1 MVDYPQNA
9 IFLSVLK
16 SKLKLSKVLENIKNK
31 LFQSL
36 MSNCYETEQNH

>member
-9 IFLSVLK
+9 ISLSVLK
-16 SKLKLSKVLENIKNK
+16 TKLKLCKVLENIKNK

-36 MSNCYETEQNH
+36 ISNC